1 MISSTNFF
9 LTSVVT
15 RFISVSVSISVFIFH
30 FCIPIG
36 IMSSAAGLI
45 IRAITAEVNNK
56 EREGEKWWNSTVSK
70 N

>member
-1 MISSTNFF
+1 M
-9 LTSVVT
+9 VT
-15 RFISVSVSISVFIFH
+15 GFISVSVSISVFIFH